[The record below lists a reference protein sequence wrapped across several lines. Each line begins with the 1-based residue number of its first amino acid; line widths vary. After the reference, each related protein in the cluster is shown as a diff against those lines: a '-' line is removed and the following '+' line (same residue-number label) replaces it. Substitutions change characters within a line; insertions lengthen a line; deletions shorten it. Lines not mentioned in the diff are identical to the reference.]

1 MTIYDLKPAF
11 QNLLRPIVRFLNK
24 TGVTPNQVTLMT
36 CLLSIF
42 YSVAIYKELHHLFI
56 MFLPLFFFIRMALNA
71 IDGMLAKEHDMMT
84 PRGAML
90 NEITDVVSDTFLYL
104 SLSVFSV
111 IDNQNIVFFSFIA
124 IFTEVSGL
132 SSLHIGSARRF
143 DGPFGKSDRAF
154 FISVLALLI
163 TFTSIEKQIYDYLF
177 YVSFVLLGMTVV
189 NRMNKAIKALKDV
202 QTR

>member
-11 QNLLRPIVRFLNK
+11 QNLLRPIVRFFNK
-24 TGVTPNQVTLMT
+24 AGVTPNQVTLMT

-56 MFLPLFFFIRMALNA
+56 MFLPLFFFVRMALNA

-84 PRGAML
+84 HRGAML

-132 SSLHIGSARRF
+132 SSLHIGSGRRF